1 MAIYIVE
8 TKLDKLQTLKNI
20 LRTRHEDTFNVS
32 LNSLLVQSGP
42 SRIKPK
48 SIIVYKGE
56 YNDST
61 MADLKNYCRKH
72 QVPLLAI
79 VDKRSFRE
87 VQLPFEKD
95 LLLDVVTEPTDNELL
110 LRVNFLLKY
119 QQEMH
124 KRMDKEKELEGALN
138 HITEELEFAKKIQH
152 LVLPREFT
160 EHHIKFTAIYE
171 PSAQLSGDLY
181 FWIKISPHEYGFI
194 LIDVS
199 GHGVHASLVS
209 MAMRS
214 LFPGLLK
221 RVKEPGQIAKELNQH
236 MLTMFEKFSDYN
248 KYVTSYFTAIIL
260 TINTEQQTISYVN
273 AGHQPGLLLDG
284 NKFSELESSMI
295 PIGLIDNPQIDSV
308 KIRYEAPARLLLF
321 TDGLTEVPYS
331 IQVNQLDKVKKDF
344 IDLANK
350 DEHTMLQKLVAD
362 RKNNSKVLDDICAVA
377 ITLN

>member
-8 TKLDKLQTLKNI
+8 SKLDKLKTLKNI
-20 LRTRHEDTFNVS
+20 LRAEHEDTYYVS

-61 MADLKNYCRKH
+61 MEMVKDCCRKFH
-72 QVPLLAI
+72 VPLLAI
-79 VDKRSFRE
+79 VSKKSFRE
-87 VQLPFEKD
+87 VKLPLDED
-95 LLLDVVTEPTDNELL
+95 LLLDVVTDPTENELL
-110 LRVNFLLKY
+110 LRVNLLLKY
-119 QQEMH
+119 QREMY
-124 KRMDKEKELEGALN
+124 KRIDKEKELEGALN
-138 HITEELEFAKKIQH
+138 HITEELEFAKKIQQ
-152 LVLPREFT
+152 LVLPREFS
-160 EHHIKFTAIYE
+160 EPHIKFNAIYE

-181 FWIKISPHEYGFI
+181 FWIKISPYEYGFI

-221 RVKEPGQIAKELNQH
+221 RVKEPKVIAKELNQH
-236 MLTMFEKFSDYN
+236 MLTMFEKFSDHN
-248 KYVTSYFTAIIL
+248 RYVTSYFTAIII
-260 TINTEQQTISYVN
+260 TINTEEKTLSYVN
-273 AGHQPGLLLDG
+273 AGHQPGFLLEG
-284 NKFSELESSMI
+284 NKNRDLESSMI
-295 PIGLIDNPQIDSV
+295 PIGLIDNPRIESETI
-308 KIRYEAPARLLLF
+308 KYETPAKLLLF

-331 IQVNQLDKVKKDF
+331 IHVNRLDKVKKDF
-344 IDLANK
+344 IALADN
-350 DEHTMLQKLVAD
+350 EENFMLQKLVSD
-362 RKNNSKVLDDICAVA
+362 RKNDSKVFDDICAVA

>member
-8 TKLDKLQTLKNI
+8 AKLDKLQTLKNI
-20 LRTRHEDTFNVS
+20 LRTQHKDTFNVS

-48 SIIVYKGE
+48 SIIIYKGE

-61 MADLKNYCRKH
+61 MEDVKSYCRKY

-79 VDKRSFRE
+79 VSKNSFCDAK
-87 VQLPFEKD
+87 LPIEED
-95 LLLDVVTEPTDNELL
+95 LLLDIVTDPTENELL
-110 LRVNFLLKY
+110 IRVNLLLKY
-119 QQEMH
+119 QREMY

-138 HITEELEFAKKIQH
+138 HITEELEFAKKIQQ
-152 LVLPREFT
+152 LVLPREFS
-160 EHHIKFTAIYE
+160 EPHIKFTAIYE

-221 RVKEPGQIAKELNQH
+221 RVKEPKKIAQELNQH
-236 MLTMFEKFSDYN
+236 MLTMFEKFSDHN

-260 TINTEQQTISYVN
+260 TINTEKKTISYVN
-273 AGHQPGLLLDG
+273 AGHQPGFLIDG
-284 NKFSELESSMI
+284 KTHRDLESSMI
-295 PIGLIDNPQIDSV
+295 PIGLIDQPRIESETIQ
-308 KIRYEAPARLLLF
+308 YETPARLLLF

-331 IQVNQLDKVKKDF
+331 IQVNRLDKVKKDF
-344 IDLANK
+344 ITLIGK
-350 DEHTMLQKLVAD
+350 EEPFVLQKLVSD
-362 RKNNSKVLDDICAVA
+362 RKNDSKVSDDICAVT